1 MIGEK
6 DMHIVV
12 CIKQVPEIERVKV
25 DPVAGNVVIPEGSAM
40 VNPLDEYAIEEA
52 LRIREKHGGKVT
64 VMAVGPEDFATAL
77 RSGLALGADQ
87 AVHLLDP
94 AFAGSDAAATATIL
108 AAAIRKLGDVSLA
121 LFGKNA
127 VDTDASAIPGYVAG
141 RLGWPQVL
149 FVRKLVEFSP
159 ERAKVE
165 RMTEDGYDVCE
176 IPLPGVISVV
186 KEINEP
192 RLPSLKGKMAAK
204 KAAITVFGAADLGVD
219 VSRVGSRSPT
229 TVVKSLSPPARRKG
243 EILQGDPETVAT
255 QLFEKLRADQVI

>member
-1 MIGEK
+1 
-6 DMHIVV
+6 MHIVV

-25 DPVAGNVVIPEGSAM
+25 DAAGTVVLPEGSAM
-40 VNPLDEYAIEEA
+40 VNPFDEYALEEA

-64 VMAVGPEDFATAL
+64 VMTIGPQEFATAL

-94 AFAGSDAAATATIL
+94 NFAGSDAAATGTIL
-108 AAAIRKLGDVSLA
+108 AAAIRKLGDVSLV
-121 LFGKNA
+121 LCGKNA
-127 VDTDASAIPGYVAG
+127 VDTDASAVPAYVAG
-141 RLGWPQVL
+141 RLNWPQVL
-149 FVRKLVEFSP
+149 FVRKFVEFTP

-176 IPLPGVISVV
+176 MPLPGVISVV

-204 KAAITVFGAADLGVD
+204 KAPITSLNATDLGLD
-219 VSRVGSRSPT
+219 PAKLGAKSPT
-229 TVVKSLSPPARRKG
+229 TIIKSVPPPARKKG
-243 EILQGDPETVAT
+243 DILQGDPQSVAA
-255 QLFEKLRADQVI
+255 QLLEKLRVDQVI